1 MSKASFLER
10 LLAYRIDIYI
20 LTFLLFLITPQTGD
34 AIGPLLY
41 FLASCFTAL
50 MVFVYLFNKTTDTR
64 EDAINTAAGPIA
76 LSSIPVV
83 RSIAWGA
90 CALGFVV
97 LVSLTGNYLYVV
109 LYALVAL
116 LGFAYSSPPKIFGAT
131 QRLKQIPV
139 VKTVVSTLIW
149 VLPPVL
155 SYMIYLG
162 EVRPREIWLLVLL
175 GGLFA
180 AMEICWDIRDMRGDA
195 QSGMRTIPTV
205 FGLRSAKI
213 VAFVLVLLAAYAGY
227 TLSFN
232 VFSIVGILA
241 SLGVILMAH
250 DRQPW
255 WYFHAIVFVWIIL
268 LVLYVL
274 VYGT

>member
-1 MSKASFLER
+1 MSTVSLLER

-34 AIGPLLY
+34 DVGPHMYL
-41 FLASCFTAL
+41 LASCFTAL
-50 MVFVYLFNKTTDTR
+50 MAFVYLFNKTTDTR

-97 LVSLTGNYLYVV
+97 LVSLTGNYLYAV
-109 LYALVAL
+109 LYAFVAL
-116 LGFAYSSPPKIFGAT
+116 LGFAYSSPLTMFGAT
-131 QRLKQIPV
+131 RRLKQIPV
-139 VKTVVSTLIW
+139 VKTIVSTLIW

-162 EVRPREIWLLVLL
+162 EVRSREIWLLILL

-195 QSGMRTIPTV
+195 KSGVRTIPTV
-205 FGLRSAKI
+205 FGLHAAKY
-213 VAFVLVLLAAYAGY
+213 VAFGLVLLATYAGY
-227 TLSFN
+227 M
-232 VFSIVGILA
+232 FSLNMFSTIGILA
-241 SLGVILMAH
+241 SLAGILMVH
-250 DRQPW
+250 DERPW
-255 WYFHAIVFVWIIL
+255 WYFHAMAFVWIIL
-268 LVLYVL
+268 LALYVL
-274 VYGT
+274 VRGA

>member
-41 FLASCFTAL
+41 LLASCFTAL
-50 MVFVYLFNKTTDTR
+50 MAFVYLFNKTTDTR

-83 RSIAWGA
+83 RSIAWGL

-97 LVSLTGNYLYVV
+97 LVSLTGNH
-109 LYALVAL
+109 LYATLYAFVTL
-116 LGFAYSSPPKIFGAT
+116 LGFAYSSPLRIFGAT
-131 QRLKQIPV
+131 RRLKQIPV
-139 VKTVVSTLIW
+139 VKTAVSTLIW
-149 VLPPVL
+149 ILPPVL

-162 EVRPREIWLLVLL
+162 EVRPRELWLLILL

-195 QSGMRTIPTV
+195 KSDVRTIPTV
-205 FGLRSAKI
+205 FGLRAAKI
-213 VAFVLVLLAAYAGY
+213 TAVALVFLATYAGY
-227 TLSFN
+227 VLSLN
-232 VFSIVGILA
+232 IFSTTGILA
-241 SLGVILMAH
+241 SLAGIIMVH
-250 DRQPW
+250 DERPW
-255 WYFHAIVFVWIIL
+255 WYFHAMAFVWIVL
-268 LVLYVL
+268 LVAYIFARGV
-274 VYGT
+274 